1 VSVPAADGDVA
12 HLSIGKNFVRCNIR
26 ARLIAPAARPGAAT
40 GLLPAGGDRRA
51 RTPFTLPAQVQKLW
65 ISHVL
70 RSCRGREDTFDILRK
85 AANPSAGSSSARSFC
100 GQRCAHTAGLTGRR
114 SRDNQT
120 LRNDKMDIRSVGI
133 IGTGTMGLGITQVCA
148 QAGYTVTAVK
158 ATPGSYDK
166 AKASLEGGLAKAVE
180 RGKLP
185 ADQRDAMLSR
195 ISFSSEEQAVA
206 DCDLIIESIVED
218 IETKK
223 DLFCRLEAIC
233 RPDTLLT
240 TNTSTL
246 SVTAMMA
253 VCKHRSRVAGL
264 HFFNP
269 APVMKLVEIIHA
281 FETADEAVS
290 DLEVF
295 CRKIGKD
302 PVVVQDTTG
311 FIVNRLLTPYMLNA
325 IRMLERGTGTIESID
340 HAMKLGAA
348 HPMGPFELADYI
360 GLDVVEAMAHN
371 IFEDVRHEHHAPPH
385 TLTRLVQLGYL
396 GRKTGRGFYD
406 YSKKPPVQN
415 PQLMR
420 PVI

>member
-1 VSVPAADGDVA
+1 ME
-12 HLSIGKNFVRCNIR
+12 IR
-26 ARLIAPAARPGAAT
+26 T
-40 GLLPAGGDRRA
+40 
-51 RTPFTLPAQVQKLW
+51 
-65 ISHVL
+65 
-70 RSCRGREDTFDILRK
+70 
-85 AANPSAGSSSARSFC
+85 
-100 GQRCAHTAGLTGRR
+100 
-114 SRDNQT
+114 
-120 LRNDKMDIRSVGI
+120 VGI
-133 IGTGTMGLGITQVCA
+133 IGTGTMGLGIAQVCA
-148 QAGYTVTAVK
+148 QAGFKVVSVK
-158 ATPGSYDK
+158 ATPGSWEK
-166 AKASLEGGLAKAVE
+166 AKATLEGGLNKAVE
-180 RGKLP
+180 RGKM
-185 ADQRDAMLSR
+185 AAEDRDALVSR
-195 ISFSSEEQAVA
+195 LTFTADERAVA
-206 DCDLIIESIVED
+206 DCDLVIESIVED
-218 IETKK
+218 LETKK
-223 DLFCRLEAIC
+223 DLFRRLESIC

-253 VCKHRSRVAGL
+253 VCKYRGRIAGL

-281 FETADEAVS
+281 FETDDDAIQSLDA
-290 DLEVF
+290 F
-295 CRKIGKD
+295 CKTIGKD
-302 PVVVQDTTG
+302 PVIVQDTTG

-340 HAMKLGAA
+340 HAMKGGAA

-396 GRKTGRGFYD
+396 GRKTGKGFYD

-415 PQLMR
+415 PQLIR